1 MATPFATGEGAA
13 QPLAARLR
21 LVLAALI
28 VAVYAAFAIIAAT
41 NTHNRVVQGGAPMF
55 YDFSAFYQAGA
66 FANAGHAASAYDD
79 ATMVAAEQATFP
91 GSTKRLP
98 WNYPPM
104 FQMLFMP
111 LAALPYVAAWL
122 LWSGLTFGLYALLAR
137 SFLRADQ
144 LWLWLLAPGAAVNL
158 FVGQNGLL
166 STLLIGS
173 GVLLLR
179 RRPLLAGTLLGLMAY
194 KPQFALLAPFA
205 LLFGREWR
213 ALAAAAASTLALSLL
228 AIAVLGPAAT
238 IAFLHKAAQPSSIFS
253 SSSSDWR
260 SIPSVMILARSF
272 GLSPTVSSALHWSV
286 ALAAAAAALWIW
298 RKTSDGRIR
307 AAALASAT
315 LLVTPYLR
323 PYDLA
328 LLILPVAVLL
338 PAGRG
343 LPGLGQ
349 RAAILAAWLLPAALT
364 FTPPSIQFGAIVSAV
379 LLSLVLWRATKGHE
393 FGGDNGPRLDGSV
406 PGAMRLS
413 TAAPSPD

>member
-1 MATPFATGEGAA
+1 MATLFATGAGDA

-21 LVLAALI
+21 RVLAALV
-28 VAVYAAFAIIAAT
+28 VAVYAAFAIIAAM
-41 NTHNRVVQGGAPMF
+41 NTHNRVVRGGAPMF

-79 ATMVAAEQATFP
+79 ATMVAAEQAAFP

-122 LWSGLTFGLYALLAR
+122 LWSGLTYGLYALLAR
-137 SFLRADQ
+137 SFMSVDR

-166 STLLIGS
+166 STLLIGG

-179 RRPLLAGTLLGLMAY
+179 RRPLLAGALLGLMAY

-213 ALAAAAASTLALSLL
+213 ALGAAAASSLTLSLL
-228 AIAVLGPAAT
+228 AVAILGPEPT
-238 IAFLHKAAQPSSIFS
+238 IAFLHKAAQPSTIFS

-260 SIPSVMILARSF
+260 SIPSVLILARSL
-272 GLSPTVSSALHWSV
+272 GLSHAVSTILHWSV

-298 RKTSDGRIR
+298 RMTSDGPIR
-307 AAALASAT
+307 AGALASAA

-338 PAGRG
+338 PADSG
-343 LPGLGQ
+343 LRGLGQ
-349 RAAILAAWLLPAALT
+349 RVATFAAWTLPAALT
-364 FTPPSIQFGAIVSAV
+364 FAPPSIQIGPVVSV
-379 LLSLVLWRATKGHE
+379 TLLAMILWRTAKGH
-393 FGGDNGPRLDGSV
+393 
-406 PGAMRLS
+406 GAAAAG
-413 TAAPSPD
+413 TAALA